1 MSEARKLPAPEATPE
16 TQPFWDAARE
26 GRLLIKRCGGCGEA
40 HYPPRGPCPFCHAPE
55 TAWEE
60 AKGTGSV
67 YSFSVMRRGPGA
79 PYAIG
84 YVELDEGPR
93 MLTNIVA
100 GDGESETA
108 DARAAGQD
116 GNAAPGSAPTAP
128 PASLAIGDRVCL
140 TFTETEEG
148 GAPVPFF
155 TPAGSS
161 SS

>member
-1 MSEARKLPAPEATPE
+1 MSEERPLRAPEATPE
-16 TQPFWDAARE
+16 TQAFWDAARE
-26 GRLLIKRCGGCGEA
+26 GRLLIKRCGSCGET

-55 TAWEE
+55 TGWEE

-79 PYAIG
+79 PYAIA

-100 GDGESETA
+100 GTGESGPP
-108 DARAAGQD
+108 DA
-116 GNAAPGSAPTAP
+116 
-128 PASLAIGDRVCL
+128 LAIGDVVCL

-155 TPAGSS
+155 TLAGSS

>member
-1 MSEARKLPAPEATPE
+1 MSERRSLRAPEATPE

-26 GRLLIKRCGGCGEA
+26 GRLLIKRCGSCGEA

-60 AKGTGSV
+60 ASGTGRI
-67 YSFSVMRRGPGA
+67 YSFSIMRVGPGA
-79 PYAIG
+79 PYAIA

-100 GDGESETA
+100 AEGES
-108 DARAAGQD
+108 
-116 GNAAPGSAPTAP
+116 AP
-128 PASLAIGDRVCL
+128 PASLAIGDEVCL

-148 GAPVPFF
+148 GPPVPMFGPR
-155 TPAGSS
+155 PA
-161 SS
+161 